1 MPIEVR
7 MPALSPTMTEGNL
20 ISWHKKEGDKV
31 KSGDLLAEIETDK
44 ATMEVE
50 AVDEGILGKL
60 LVPAGTENVKVNT
73 LIALIL
79 EEGED
84 KNSLESY
91 VPKDFFGNKKEITT
105 PEATVFSPS
114 TTVAM
119 PSSSKESRI
128 FASPL
133 AKRLAEQNALDLH
146 SLQGSGPRG
155 RIVKQDVEQAIS
167 QGGQKS
173 PGQRPITPDL
183 GENAYVDIPH
193 TNMRK
198 VVARRLSESKQTVPH
213 FYVSIEAQ
221 IDELLSLRKRLN
233 EGLADQKISVND
245 LMIRAC
251 ALSLIEVPEVNAIWT
266 DTYVRQ
272 YTSADISVAVSIE
285 GGLITPIIK
294 NAEKKSIVTI
304 SKEMKDL
311 AERARTGKLAPHEFQ
326 GGTFSLSNMGMFGV
340 TSFSAIINPP
350 QACIL
355 AVGAGI
361 ERPVIKNGSVIPA
374 TLINLTLSVD
384 HRVVDGSMGAKFL
397 NVLKKHLENPALILI

>member
-20 ISWHKKEGDKV
+20 IAWHKKEGDKI

-50 AVDEGILGKL
+50 AVDEGVLGKL
-60 LVPAGTENVKVNT
+60 LVPAGTENVKINT
-73 LIALIL
+73 PIALIL

-91 VPKDFFGNKKEITT
+91 VPKDFSSSKKEAPTS
-105 PEATVFSPS
+105 EATVSSPS
-114 TTVAM
+114 PTASM
-119 PSSSKESRI
+119 PSSSKESRV

-133 AKRLAEQNALDLH
+133 AKRLAEQNALDIH
-146 SLQGSGPRG
+146 TVQGTGPRG
-155 RIVKQDVEQAIS
+155 RIIKQDIEQAIS

-173 PGQRPITPDL
+173 SVQRTTIPDL
-183 GENAYVDIPH
+183 GENAYIDIPH

-198 VVARRLSESKQTVPH
+198 VVARRLSESKQSVPH
-213 FYVSIEAQ
+213 FYVTIEAQ

-233 EGLADQKISVND
+233 EGLTDQKISVND
-245 LMIRAC
+245 FMIRAC
-251 ALSLIEVPEVNAIWT
+251 ALSLMEIPEINTAWT

-272 YTSADISVAVSIE
+272 YASADISVAVSIE

-294 NAEKKSIVTI
+294 NAERKSIIAI

-326 GGTFSLSNMGMFGV
+326 GGTFSLSNMGMYGV

-355 AVGAGI
+355 AVGAGM
-361 ERPVIKNGSVIPA
+361 ERPIIKNGSIIPA